1 MARKKAVSPE
11 VPEVPEPLNAAVPE
25 TVETVEATT
34 ETVEAIET
42 APTDTTAPVA
52 TVETAMAPEV
62 SETPDLVATEE
73 INPSL
78 VAMMIQAS
86 ASVAANQGTG
96 SAGLRPPK
104 AALPELGRF
113 GLAFNDLPRWMQ
125 YAFADYGTEEVA
137 GPKANARIV
146 EYHQHTSLKA
156 GSDEVPWCAA
166 FVCAML
172 EKAGFKSTRKANAKS
187 YLTFGEE
194 LPGPKVGAIAVL
206 NRGTDPA
213 SGHVGFV
220 VGFNSNSVYLLG
232 GNQSNMVR
240 VSSFQRWRVLQYR
253 WPVEKLPAL
262 AIDQPKGGK

>member
-1 MARKKAVSPE
+1 
-11 VPEVPEPLNAAVPE
+11 
-25 TVETVEATT
+25 
-34 ETVEAIET
+34 
-42 APTDTTAPVA
+42 
-52 TVETAMAPEV
+52 
-62 SETPDLVATEE
+62 
-73 INPSL
+73 
-78 VAMMIQAS
+78 
-86 ASVAANQGTG
+86 
-96 SAGLRPPK
+96 
-104 AALPELGRF
+104 
-113 GLAFNDLPRWMQ
+113 MQ

-137 GPKANARIV
+137 GPKANAKIL
-146 EYHQHTSLKA
+146 EYHQHTTLGA
-156 GSDEVPWCAA
+156 RSDEVPWCAA

-172 EKAGFKSTRKANAKS
+172 EKAGFKSTHKANAKS

-194 LPGPKVGAIAVL
+194 LSGPKVGAIAVL

-220 VGFNSNSVYLLG
+220 VGFNSSSVYLLG

>member
-1 MARKKAVSPE
+1 MARKKAVL
-11 VPEVPEPLNAAVPE
+11 PEVPEPLNAAVPE
-25 TVETVEATT
+25 TVETVE
-34 ETVEAIET
+34 ETIEAVEA
-42 APTDTTAPVA
+42 APTNITAPVA
-52 TVETAMAPEV
+52 TVETATESEAPETPEV
-62 SETPDLVATEE
+62 PDLVTPEE
-73 INPSL
+73 NKRSL
-78 VAMMIQAS
+78 IAAMMEAS

-172 EKAGFKSTRKANAKS
+172 EKAGFKSTHKANAKS

>member
-1 MARKKAVSPE
+1 MAKKKSALPTVSAESPE
-11 VPEVPEPLNAAVPE
+11 TEMETAEAPDALELTGEPTVVEAEAPEPIQA
-25 TVETVEATT
+25 VETVE
-34 ETVEAIET
+34 VS
-42 APTDTTAPVA
+42 P
-52 TVETAMAPEV
+52 APE
-62 SETPDLVATEE
+62 PPKPAT
-73 INPSL
+73 
-78 VAMMIQAS
+78 
-86 ASVAANQGTG
+86 ASV

-113 GLAFNDLPRWMQ
+113 GLSFDGLPLWMQ

-137 GPKANARIV
+137 GPKANAKIL

-172 EKAGFKSTRKANAKS
+172 EKAGFKSTHKANAKS

>member
-1 MARKKAVSPE
+1 MAKKKSALPTVSAENPETETAEAPDALELTEDIAVE
-11 VPEVPEPLNAAVPE
+11 TEAPEPIQA
-25 TVETVEATT
+25 VETVE
-34 ETVEAIET
+34 VS
-42 APTDTTAPVA
+42 P
-52 TVETAMAPEV
+52 APE
-62 SETPDLVATEE
+62 PPKPAT
-73 INPSL
+73 
-78 VAMMIQAS
+78 
-86 ASVAANQGTG
+86 ASV

-113 GLAFNDLPRWMQ
+113 GLSFDGLPLWMQ

-137 GPKANARIV
+137 GPKANAKIL
-146 EYHQHTSLKA
+146 EYHQHTTLGA
-156 GSDEVPWCAA
+156 RSDEVPWCAA

-172 EKAGFKSTRKANAKS
+172 EKAGFKSTHKANAKS
-187 YLTFGEE
+187 YLTFGDE

-220 VGFNSNSVYLLG
+220 VGFNSSSVYLLG